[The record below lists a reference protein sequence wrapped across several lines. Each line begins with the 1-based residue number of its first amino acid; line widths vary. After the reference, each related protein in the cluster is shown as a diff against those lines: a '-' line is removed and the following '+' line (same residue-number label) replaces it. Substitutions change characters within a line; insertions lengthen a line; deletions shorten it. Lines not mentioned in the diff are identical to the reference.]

1 MTASTVGLYDD
12 YWIKFF
18 LGGNDGKNS
27 SNDHFGH
34 GLILDKSELIAQRLN
49 AEPKGN
55 SISMRNRVH
64 VSLCPL
70 NIVK

>member
-1 MTASTVGLYDD
+1 MMITGLS
-12 YWIKFF
+12 F
-18 LGGNDGKNS
+18 LGANDGKNS
-27 SNDHFGH
+27 SNDLLGH
-34 GLILDKSELIAQRLN
+34 GLVLDKNELIAQRLS
-49 AEPKGN
+49 AERKGN